1 MLNGKKSERKKPET
15 AKNIITWKND
25 ILD

>member
-1 MLNGKKSERKKPET
+1 MEIKSERKKTET